1 MKFEKEK
8 IKTQLNA
15 YLIFDGNC
23 REAMSFYHQCLG
35 GKLELTS
42 VKDSPMAAQW
52 PQKVQDRI
60 LHACL
65 TNGAIT
71 LLGSDMAGPNGTVK
85 GNNICLALACS
96 SRTEIEARFN
106 QLSAGGKITHPLH
119 DFFDG
124 TIGGFTDRFGMT
136 WVLKL

>member
-1 MKFEKEK
+1 MTK
-8 IKTQLNA
+8 KTQINA
-15 YLIFDGNC
+15 YLIFEGNC

-42 VKDSPMAAQW
+42 VKDSPIANQW
-52 PQKVQDRI
+52 PPDVQHHI
-60 LHACL
+60 LHAIL
-65 TNGAIT
+65 TNDQLS
-71 LLGSDMAGPNGTVK
+71 LLGSDMAGPQGTVK

-96 SRTEIEARFN
+96 NRHEIETYFN
-106 QLSAGGKITHPLH
+106 LLSAGGKITHPLH

-124 TIGGFTDRFGMT
+124 TIGGFTDKFGMT